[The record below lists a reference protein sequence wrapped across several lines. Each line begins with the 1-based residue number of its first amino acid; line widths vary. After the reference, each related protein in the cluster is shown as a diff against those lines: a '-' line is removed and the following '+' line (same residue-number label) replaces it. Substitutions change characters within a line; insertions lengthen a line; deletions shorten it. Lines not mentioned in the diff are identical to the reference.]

1 LYHLSHHF
9 TKSQRLLLSFSSKE
23 KHQPHIFADFVSLIM
38 EEDWDL
44 HAVVR
49 GCSTVTSTTSTTA
62 ATSSVF
68 PLHPESS
75 SGFSSIF
82 GGEQKAQILSLSAH
96 PFEPR
101 SSSIEE
107 LHELCKPFFSRS
119 QPISLQ
125 SSPLFSSFSYSS
137 ASPKL
142 AQTQHKQQ
150 EQQQR
155 SKQLHQGGSVT
166 NPRSKRR

>member
-1 LYHLSHHF
+1 
-9 TKSQRLLLSFSSKE
+9 LSFSSKE

-38 EEDWDL
+38 EQDWDL

-49 GCSTVTSTTSTTA
+49 GCSTVTSTA
-62 ATSSVF
+62 ATSSVSSTSVF

-75 SGFSSIF
+75 SGFSTIF
-82 GGEQKAQILSLSAH
+82 GGEQKAQILSLSTH
-96 PFEPR
+96 PFEAR

-150 EQQQR
+150 EQQQQQR